1 MIESG
6 CKECLGCGLSRQR
19 KFEMCAYDGG
29 ETRLQL
35 RLEGDTVW
43 LTQLEI
49 AELFQTTKQN
59 VSLHARNI
67 FGDQEMD
74 ENSVVKESLT
84 TAADGKKYRTK
95 LYNQGTD
102 PGLLARQCGQVA
114 RLSRPAL
121 KGAGTVSRSQMEQR
135 VELRYEA
142 FDQKRRA
149 AEARLADAADLKE
162 LEQLQLNLQESY
174 EKPTE

>member
-1 MIESG
+1 VD
-6 CKECLGCGLSRQR
+6 K
-19 KFEMCAYDGG
+19 
-29 ETRLQL
+29 
-35 RLEGDTVW
+35 
-43 LTQLEI
+43 
-49 AELFQTTKQN
+49 
-59 VSLHARNI
+59 
-67 FGDQEMD
+67 
-74 ENSVVKESLT
+74 
-84 TAADGKKYRTK
+84 
-95 LYNQGTD
+95 
-102 PGLLARQCGQVA
+102 LLAFQD
-114 RLSRPAL
+114 RPAL